1 MRVARSCRRSS
12 EAGSATVEAG
22 VTISA
27 LLLLIVGT
35 VEFGQAVWTSN
46 TMLLAVEEAG
56 RYAMVYDQGPLDTC
70 GAQSQAP
77 RCPILSNTPLANC
90 SAARAQRVLS
100 AYKAPN
106 IDVSVRGDSTS
117 SPATITI
124 CASYSL
130 DCPVAT
136 SSLRGP
142 QPNPSSYCPADLTA
156 SQIQCGPEIWHSQDF
171 SVDSDTR
178 CALTKPPK
186 SSA

>member
-1 MRVARSCRRSS
+1 MRVSRPSRRDS
-12 EAGSATVEAG
+12 EAGSATVEAS

-56 RYAMVYDQGPLDTC
+56 RYAMVNDQGPLDTC

-100 AYKAPN
+100 AYQASN
-106 IDVSVRGDSTS
+106 IDVSVREDSTS

-130 DCPVAT
+130 DFVPLQLLPYGA
-136 SSLRGP
+136 L
-142 QPNPSSYCPADLTA
+142 NLTR
-156 SQIQCGPEIWHSQDF
+156 QVTVPLI
-171 SVDSDTR
+171 
-178 CALTKPPK
+178 
-186 SSA
+186 

>member
-1 MRVARSCRRSS
+1 MRVSRPSRRSS
-12 EAGSATVEAG
+12 EAGSAAVEAG

-56 RYAMVYDQGPLDTC
+56 RYAMVYNQGPLDTC

-130 DCPVAT
+130 DFVPLQLLPFGA
-136 SSLRGP
+136 L
-142 QPNPSSYCPADLTA
+142 NLTR
-156 SQIQCGPEIWHSQDF
+156 QVTVPLI
-171 SVDSDTR
+171 
-178 CALTKPPK
+178 
-186 SSA
+186 

>member
-1 MRVARSCRRSS
+1 MRVSRSSRRSS
-12 EAGSATVEAG
+12 EAGSAAVEAS

-46 TMLLAVEEAG
+46 TMLLAIEEAG

-100 AYKAPN
+100 AYRAPN
-106 IDVSVRGDSTS
+106 IDVSVREDSTS

-124 CASYSL
+124 CASYTL
-130 DCPVAT
+130 DSVPLQLLPFGA
-136 SSLRGP
+136 L
-142 QPNPSSYCPADLTA
+142 NLTR
-156 SQIQCGPEIWHSQDF
+156 QVTVPLI
-171 SVDSDTR
+171 
-178 CALTKPPK
+178 
-186 SSA
+186 

>member
-1 MRVARSCRRSS
+1 MRVSRPSRRDS

-100 AYKAPN
+100 AYQASN
-106 IDVSVRGDSTS
+106 IDISVREDSTS

-130 DCPVAT
+130 DFVPLQLLPYGA
-136 SSLRGP
+136 L
-142 QPNPSSYCPADLTA
+142 NLTR
-156 SQIQCGPEIWHSQDF
+156 QVTVPLI
-171 SVDSDTR
+171 
-178 CALTKPPK
+178 
-186 SSA
+186 

>member
-1 MRVARSCRRSS
+1 MRVSQPSRRSS
-12 EAGSATVEAG
+12 EDGSATVEAG

-35 VEFGQAVWTSN
+35 VEFGQALWTSN
-46 TMLLAVEEAG
+46 TMLLAIEEAG
-56 RYAMVYDQGPLDTC
+56 RYAMVYNQGPLDTC

-100 AYKAPN
+100 AYQAPN
-106 IDVSVRGDSTS
+106 IDVSVREDGTS

-130 DCPVAT
+130 DFVPLQLLPYGA
-136 SSLRGP
+136 L
-142 QPNPSSYCPADLTA
+142 NLTR
-156 SQIQCGPEIWHSQDF
+156 QVTVPLI
-171 SVDSDTR
+171 
-178 CALTKPPK
+178 
-186 SSA
+186 

>member
-1 MRVARSCRRSS
+1 
-12 EAGSATVEAG
+12 
-22 VTISA
+22 
-27 LLLLIVGT
+27 
-35 VEFGQAVWTSN
+35 
-46 TMLLAVEEAG
+46 
-56 RYAMVYDQGPLDTC
+56 VYDQGPLDTC

-130 DCPVAT
+130 DFVPLQLLPFGA
-136 SSLRGP
+136 L
-142 QPNPSSYCPADLTA
+142 NLTR
-156 SQIQCGPEIWHSQDF
+156 QVTVPLI
-171 SVDSDTR
+171 
-178 CALTKPPK
+178 
-186 SSA
+186 

>member
-1 MRVARSCRRSS
+1 MRVSRPSRRSS
-12 EAGSATVEAG
+12 EAGSAAVEAG

-130 DCPVAT
+130 DFVPLQLLPFGA
-136 SSLRGP
+136 L
-142 QPNPSSYCPADLTA
+142 NLTR
-156 SQIQCGPEIWHSQDF
+156 QVTVPLI
-171 SVDSDTR
+171 
-178 CALTKPPK
+178 
-186 SSA
+186 

>member
-1 MRVARSCRRSS
+1 MRVSRPSRRSS
-12 EAGSATVEAG
+12 EAGSAAVEAG

-100 AYKAPN
+100 AYQAPN

-130 DCPVAT
+130 DFVPLQLLPFGA
-136 SSLRGP
+136 L
-142 QPNPSSYCPADLTA
+142 NLTR
-156 SQIQCGPEIWHSQDF
+156 QVTVPLI
-171 SVDSDTR
+171 
-178 CALTKPPK
+178 
-186 SSA
+186 